1 MKTILNSGE
10 PECNETFYFRI
21 QNKVKNILELRI
33 YDEDPLTKDDLFFTV
48 LFDVA
53 EVRPGETVHTTFTL
67 NSERKEEL
75 EVEFI
80 TEEINQEEELLSL
93 YEDGKKFQCIQRLK
107 AEVFVTSERRGL
119 WPRNLLAY
127 DRVIVEFNGEDEKLL
142 VIDKEEKDCLWLA
155 QFDVSLQMMAEL
167 VRQRTARIGLVIK
180 LDKKKSLV
188 ITIKQPPVPD
198 YNQVHINLSRQDTE
212 QGEVISI
219 NLLHVKIIGMRNL
232 RKADLLSQ
240 SDCYVELWLPT
251 ASTQRVRTKTI
262 KNCKNPIWNETFCY
276 RIDNRLKNMLE
287 LKVCDEDRFSKDDE
301 LCTVLFDVAKLH
313 VGYKG
318 RVKFVLNPQVS
329 NEIKEQEELEVEFIL
344 QNLLDS
350 PENIITNGVLVS
362 REVSCLEVNGQAKKL
377 KQQSTKEELTLTVK
391 GSYEDTQKISLDAD
405 SSLRNRDSIVFH
417 YIKNNQTKLDVTL
430 PKKMHDCGDKT
441 SDLHV
446 KTKGWPKD
454 MDVRFGFDLCT
465 EEQDF
470 LCKRKKYVAAAVKK
484 VLQLEEDLQDHEV
497 PVVAIMTTGGGTR
510 SLTAMYG
517 SLLGLQKLNIL
528 DSVSYITGLSGTT
541 WTMANLYEDANWSQK
556 YLEEAINKARKQV
569 TKCKIKGFT
578 LDRLK
583 YYYNELKE
591 RHQQGHN
598 TSFTDL
604 WGLMVEY
611 MLHDEKN
618 NHKLSDQRQAIN
630 EGQNPLP
637 IYMAINL
644 KNSYSAQDFR
654 EWLEFTP
661 CEVGFWKYGAFIRS
675 EDFGSEF
682 FMGRLMKKFP
692 ESRICYMEGMWSGI
706 FSLDVMYF
714 WNLAFDSEDFWY
726 RWTRDRVKDIE
737 EDPVLHIKP
746 HETETRLLTPAGA
759 LSTAFRDVLTGRPT
773 IAEFPNFLRG
783 FQMHN
788 EYMENEHFSTWKD
801 TVIDTYPNKL
811 IETAQHPLSLAD
823 TGFFINT
830 SYPPLLIPQR
840 KVDLILHL
848 NYSGGSQTLP
858 LDLIAKYFSEQRIP
872 FPRIEMSDEDRK
884 NLKEC
889 YLFEDAESP
898 RAPIVLFFPLV
909 NDTFGKYK
917 APGVERSPTEM
928 EEGKVDVSSP
938 LSPYTT
944 RELSFSEENFDNLVK
959 MTDYNILNNE
969 NLIIQALRTAVERR
983 KQQAPIH
990 YKGTLIQ

>member
-1 MKTILNSGE
+1 MGSNS
-10 PECNETFYFRI
+10 
-21 QNKVKNILELRI
+21 
-33 YDEDPLTKDDLFFTV
+33 
-48 LFDVA
+48 
-53 EVRPGETVHTTFTL
+53 
-67 NSERKEEL
+67 SS
-75 EVEFI
+75 
-80 TEEINQEEELLSL
+80 NQAL
-93 YEDGKKFQCIQRLK
+93 YKQR
-107 AEVFVTSERRGL
+107 EVTS
-119 WPRNLLAY
+119 
-127 DRVIVEFNGEDEKLL
+127 
-142 VIDKEEKDCLWLA
+142 
-155 QFDVSLQMMAEL
+155 
-167 VRQRTARIGLVIK
+167 
-180 LDKKKSLV
+180 
-188 ITIKQPPVPD
+188 
-198 YNQVHINLSRQDTE
+198 INF
-212 QGEVISI
+212 
-219 NLLHVKIIGMRNL
+219 LHVKIIRMRNL

-262 KNCKNPIWNETFCY
+262 KNCKNPIWNETFSY
-276 RIDNRLKNMLE
+276 RIDSRVKNILE

-301 LCTVLFDVAKLH
+301 LCTVLFDIAKLQ
-313 VGYKG
+313 VGYKV
-318 RVKFVLNPQVS
+318 RVKFVLNPQ
-329 NEIKEQEELEVEFIL
+329 EQEELEVEFIL
-344 QNLLDS
+344 QNILDC

-391 GSYEDTQKISLDAD
+391 GSYEETQKISLDAD
-405 SSLRNRDSIVFH
+405 SSLRNRDSVLFH
-417 YIKNNQTKLDVTL
+417 YVKNKQTQLDVTL
-430 PKKMHDCGDKT
+430 PKKMHYCVTSDKEESLPLPLNSLPLQKKITIARDKT
-441 SDLHV
+441 FDLHV
-446 KTKGWPKD
+446 KAKDCLCFRPKD

-465 EEQDF
+465 EEQVF
-470 LCKRKKYVAAAVKK
+470 LCKRKKYVAATVKK

-497 PVVAIMTTGGGTR
+497 PVVAITTTGGGTR

-528 DSVSYITGLSGTT
+528 DSISYITGLSGTT

-556 YLEEAINKARKQV
+556 YLEEAINKARKHV

-591 RHQQGHN
+591 RCQQGYN
-598 TSFTDL
+598 TSFIDL

-611 MLHDEKN
+611 ILHDEKD
-618 NHKLSDQRQAIN
+618 NHKLSDQQQAMS

-661 CEVGFWKYGAFIRS
+661 YEVGFWKYGAFIRS
-675 EDFGSEF
+675 QDFGSEF

-692 ESRICYMEGMWSGI
+692 ESRICFMEGMWSGI
-706 FSLDVMYF
+706 FSFDVMYF

-726 RWTRDRVKDIE
+726 RWTRDRVNDIE
-737 EDPVLHIKP
+737 EDPVLHIRP
-746 HETETRLLTPAGA
+746 HETATRLSTPAGA

-783 FQMHN
+783 FQFHN
-788 EYMENEHFSTWKD
+788 EYLENEHFSTWKD
-801 TVIDTYPNKL
+801 TVIDTCPNKL

-830 SYPPLLIPQR
+830 SYPPLLVPQR
-840 KVDLILHL
+840 KVDVILHL

-858 LDLIAKYFSEQRIP
+858 LDLIEKYCSEQGIP
-872 FPRIEMSDEDRK
+872 FPRIEMSEEDRK
-884 NLKEC
+884 NPKEC

-898 RAPIVLFFPLV
+898 RAPLVLFFPLV
-909 NDTFGKYK
+909 NDTFKKYK

-944 RELSFSEENFDNLVK
+944 KELSFSEENFDNLVK

-969 NLIIQALRTAVERR
+969 NLIVQALRTAVERR
-983 KQQAPIH
+983 KQQAPKY
-990 YKGTLIQ
+990 YKGALIQQREF

>member
-1 MKTILNSGE
+1 MYRSRKRAEKCVLWI
-10 PECNETFYFRI
+10 
-21 QNKVKNILELRI
+21 VKWLG
-33 YDEDPLTKDDLFFTV
+33 DLFYSTC
-48 LFDVA
+48 LLPDQA
-53 EVRPGETVHTTFTL
+53 L
-67 NSERKEEL
+67 L
-75 EVEFI
+75 
-80 TEEINQEEELLSL
+80 LLS
-93 YEDGKKFQCIQRLK
+93 
-107 AEVFVTSERRGL
+107 
-119 WPRNLLAY
+119 
-127 DRVIVEFNGEDEKLL
+127 
-142 VIDKEEKDCLWLA
+142 
-155 QFDVSLQMMAEL
+155 QFTPWVND
-167 VRQRTARIGLVIK
+167 
-180 LDKKKSLV
+180 
-188 ITIKQPPVPD
+188 
-198 YNQVHINLSRQDTE
+198 
-212 QGEVISI
+212 
-219 NLLHVKIIGMRNL
+219 
-232 RKADLLSQ
+232 Q
-240 SDCYVELWLPT
+240 SDCYVELWLPS

-262 KNCKNPIWNETFCY
+262 KNCKNPVWNETFCY
-276 RIDNRLKNMLE
+276 RIDSRVKNMLE

-301 LCTVLFDVAKLH
+301 LCTVLFDIAKLQ
-313 VGYKG
+313 VGYKV
-318 RVKFVLNPQVS
+318 RVKFELNPQV
-329 NEIKEQEELEVEFIL
+329 
-344 QNLLDS
+344 NLLSNHYYEDNAKNFS
-350 PENIITNGVLVS
+350 VNAVYKSCKVCFWATTIKVLLVH
-362 REVSCLEVNGQAKKL
+362 CLLSLE
-377 KQQSTKEELTLTVK
+377 EELTLTVK
-391 GSYEDTQKISLDAD
+391 GSYEETQKISLDTD
-405 SSLRNRDSIVFH
+405 SSLRNSDSIVFH
-417 YIKNNQTKLDVTL
+417 CVKNNQAKLDVTL
-430 PKKMHDCGDKT
+430 PKKMHYCVVYDICCG
-441 SDLHV
+441 LCFR
-446 KTKGWPKD
+446 PKD
-454 MDVRFGFDLCT
+454 LDVRFGFDLCT

-497 PVVAIMTTGGGTR
+497 PVVAITTTGGGTR

-517 SLLGLQKLNIL
+517 SLLGLQKLNVL

-591 RHQQGHN
+591 RCQQGYT
-598 TSFTDL
+598 TSFIDL

-611 MLHDEKN
+611 LLHDEKD
-618 NHKLSDQRQAIN
+618 NHKLSDQRQAMN

-644 KNSYSAQDFR
+644 KKSYSAQDFR

-661 CEVGFWKYGAFIRS
+661 YEVGFWKYGAFIRA

-692 ESRICYMEGMWSGI
+692 ESRICYLEGMWSGI
-706 FSLDVMYF
+706 FSFDVMYF
-714 WNLAFDSEDFWY
+714 WNVSFDSEDFWY

-746 HETETRLLTPAGA
+746 QETDTRLLTPADS

-783 FQMHN
+783 FQLHN
-788 EYMENEHFSTWKD
+788 EYLENEHFSTWKD

-811 IETAQHPLSLAD
+811 TETAQHPLSLAD

-840 KVDLILHL
+840 KVDVILHL

-858 LDLIAKYFSEQRIP
+858 LDLIAKYFSEQGIP
-872 FPRIEMSDEDRK
+872 FPRIEMSEEDRK

-889 YLFEDAESP
+889 YLFEDAENP

-909 NDTFGKYK
+909 NDTFKKYK

-944 RELSFSEENFDNLVK
+944 KELSFSEENFDNLVK

-969 NLIIQALRTAVERR
+969 NLIVQALRTAVERR
-983 KQQAPIH
+983 KQQAPIY
-990 YKGTLIQ
+990 YKGACIQGGKF

>member
-1 MKTILNSGE
+1 MGSNSSSNQGLSSISGQKI
-10 PECNETFYFRI
+10 R
-21 QNKVKNILELRI
+21 Q
-33 YDEDPLTKDDLFFTV
+33 
-48 LFDVA
+48 
-53 EVRPGETVHTTFTL
+53 
-67 NSERKEEL
+67 
-75 EVEFI
+75 
-80 TEEINQEEELLSL
+80 TEE
-93 YEDGKKFQCIQRLK
+93 
-107 AEVFVTSERRGL
+107 T
-119 WPRNLLAY
+119 
-127 DRVIVEFNGEDEKLL
+127 
-142 VIDKEEKDCLWLA
+142 
-155 QFDVSLQMMAEL
+155 
-167 VRQRTARIGLVIK
+167 
-180 LDKKKSLV
+180 
-188 ITIKQPPVPD
+188 
-198 YNQVHINLSRQDTE
+198 
-212 QGEVISI
+212 SI
-219 NLLHVKIIGMRNL
+219 NLLHVKIIRMRNL

-262 KNCKNPIWNETFCY
+262 KNCKNPVWNETFCY
-276 RIDNRLKNMLE
+276 RIDRRVKNVLE

-301 LCTVLFDVAKLH
+301 LCTVIFDVAKLH

-318 RVKFVLNPQVS
+318 RVKFVLNPQ
-329 NEIKEQEELEVEFIL
+329 EQEELEVEFIL
-344 QNLLDS
+344 QNLLDC
-350 PENIITNGVLVS
+350 PENIITNGILVVIFLFPEIFPVPHNKYWYYCQHLLSLLNQPEELMENNVTHLESHLCHSLSFIWSSLLQS

-377 KQQSTKEELTLTVK
+377 KQQSTKEELTLTVQ
-391 GSYEDTQKISLDAD
+391 GSYEETQKISLDAD
-405 SSLRNRDSIVFH
+405 SSLRSRDAIVFH
-417 YIKNNQTKLDVTL
+417 CVKNNQTKLDVTL
-430 PKKMHDCGDKT
+430 PKKMHDCVQTSDKEESLPLPLNSLPLQKKITIATDKT
-441 SDLHV
+441 FDLHV
-446 KTKGWPKD
+446 KAKDWPKD

-484 VLQLEEDLQDHEV
+484 VLQLKDDLQDHEV
-497 PVVAIMTTGGGTR
+497 PVVAITTTGGGTR

-528 DSVSYITGLSGTT
+528 DSVSYMTGLSGTT
-541 WTMANLYEDANWSQK
+541 WTMANLYEDANWSHK

-591 RHQQGHN
+591 RRQQGHN
-598 TSFTDL
+598 TSFIDL

-611 MLHDEKN
+611 MLHDEKD
-618 NHKLSDQRQAIN
+618 NHKLSDQRQAMN

-637 IYMAINL
+637 IYTAINL
-644 KNSYSAQDFR
+644 KNNYSAQDFR

-661 CEVGFWKYGAFIRS
+661 YEVGFWKYGAFIRS

-746 HETETRLLTPAGA
+746 HETQTRLLTPAGA

-788 EYMENEHFSTWKD
+788 EYLENEHFSTWKD

-830 SYPPLLIPQR
+830 SYPPLLLPQR
-840 KVDLILHL
+840 KVDVILHL

-858 LDLIAKYFSEQRIP
+858 LDLIAKYFSEQGIP
-872 FPRIEMSDEDRK
+872 FPRIEMSEEDRK

-909 NDTFGKYK
+909 NDTFKKYK

-969 NLIIQALRTAVERR
+969 NLIVQALRTAVERR
-983 KQQAPIH
+983 KQQAPIY
-990 YKGTLIQ
+990 YKGALIQ

>member
-1 MKTILNSGE
+1 SLPPLPAGPPQNPPSAARWAAAELFLLLEPRGCRRWWLSLNAADCYVSLWLPTSSKEEAKTKAILNSSE
-10 PECNETFYFRI
+10 PEWNETFYFRI
-21 QNKVKNILELRI
+21 HNQVKNILELRI
-33 YDEDPLTKDDLFFTV
+33 YDEDPLTKDDLLFTV

-53 EVRPGETVHTTFTL
+53 EVRPGETVH
-67 NSERKEEL
+67 
-75 EVEFI
+75 
-80 TEEINQEEELLSL
+80 
-93 YEDGKKFQCIQRLK
+93 KFQCASCALCDFSITAPNGHWLMRFLNDWLMGLFLFTFHHGFGNTLHLVS
-107 AEVFVTSERRGL
+107 AEEDDL
-119 WPRNLLAY
+119 EL
-127 DRVIVEFNGEDEKLL
+127 RVKRSH
-142 VIDKEEKDCLWLA
+142 EET
-155 QFDVSLQMMAEL
+155 
-167 VRQRTARIGLVIK
+167 QRTV
-180 LDKKKSLV
+180 LDF
-188 ITIKQPPVPD
+188 
-198 YNQVHINLSRQDTE
+198 
-212 QGEVISI
+212 GSI
-219 NLLHVKIIGMRNL
+219 ESFL
-232 RKADLLSQ
+232 
-240 SDCYVELWLPT
+240 
-251 ASTQRVRTKTI
+251 
-262 KNCKNPIWNETFCY
+262 
-276 RIDNRLKNMLE
+276 
-287 LKVCDEDRFSKDDE
+287 
-301 LCTVLFDVAKLH
+301 
-313 VGYKG
+313 
-318 RVKFVLNPQVS
+318 
-329 NEIKEQEELEVEFIL
+329 
-344 QNLLDS
+344 
-350 PENIITNGVLVS
+350 
-362 REVSCLEVNGQAKKL
+362 
-377 KQQSTKEELTLTVK
+377 
-391 GSYEDTQKISLDAD
+391 
-405 SSLRNRDSIVFH
+405 FH
-417 YIKNNQTKLDVTL
+417 YPTHWEPELNAHLQVTIFATVTEL
-430 PKKMHDCGDKT
+430 YDICCG
-441 SDLHV
+441 LCFR
-446 KTKGWPKD
+446 PKD

-497 PVVAIMTTGGGTR
+497 PVVAITTTGGGTR

-517 SLLGLQKLNIL
+517 SLLGLQKLNIF

-591 RHQQGHN
+591 RRQEGHN
-598 TSFTDL
+598 TSFIDL

-611 MLHDEKN
+611 MLHDEKD

-637 IYMAINL
+637 IYLAINL

-661 CEVGFWKYGAFIRS
+661 YEVGFWKYGAFIRS

-737 EDPVLHIKP
+737 
-746 HETETRLLTPAGA
+746 TRLLTPAGV

-788 EYMENEHFSTWKD
+788 EYLENEHFSTWKD
-801 TVIDTYPNKL
+801 TVLDTYPNKL

-840 KVDLILHL
+840 KVDVILHL
-848 NYSGGSQTLP
+848 NYSGGSQTLV
-858 LDLIAKYFSEQRIP
+858 RRGIP

-909 NDTFGKYK
+909 NDTFKKYK

-944 RELSFSEENFDNLVK
+944 REVSFSEENFDNLVK

-983 KQQAPIH
+983 KH
-990 YKGTLIQ
+990 LIVMPP

>member
-1 MKTILNSGE
+1 MPYHPMSHSSILDACLLMN
-10 PECNETFYFRI
+10 PHLNMYLYVLLI
-21 QNKVKNILELRI
+21 IL
-33 YDEDPLTKDDLFFTV
+33 V
-48 LFDVA
+48 Q
-53 EVRPGETVHTTFTL
+53 
-67 NSERKEEL
+67 
-75 EVEFI
+75 
-80 TEEINQEEELLSL
+80 TEE
-93 YEDGKKFQCIQRLK
+93 
-107 AEVFVTSERRGL
+107 T
-119 WPRNLLAY
+119 
-127 DRVIVEFNGEDEKLL
+127 
-142 VIDKEEKDCLWLA
+142 
-155 QFDVSLQMMAEL
+155 
-167 VRQRTARIGLVIK
+167 
-180 LDKKKSLV
+180 
-188 ITIKQPPVPD
+188 
-198 YNQVHINLSRQDTE
+198 
-212 QGEVISI
+212 SI
-219 NLLHVKIIGMRNL
+219 NLLHVKIIRMRNL

-262 KNCKNPIWNETFCY
+262 KNCKNPVWNETFCY
-276 RIDNRLKNMLE
+276 RIDRRVKNVLE

-301 LCTVLFDVAKLH
+301 LCTVIFDVAKLH

-318 RVKFVLNPQVS
+318 RVKFVLNPQLMENNVTH
-329 NEIKEQEELEVEFIL
+329 LESHLCHSLSFIWSSLL
-344 QNLLDS
+344 Q
-350 PENIITNGVLVS
+350 S

-377 KQQSTKEELTLTVK
+377 KQQSTSEVIE
-391 GSYEDTQKISLDAD
+391 IC
-405 SSLRNRDSIVFH
+405 
-417 YIKNNQTKLDVTL
+417 
-430 PKKMHDCGDKT
+430 CG
-441 SDLHV
+441 LCFR
-446 KTKGWPKD
+446 PKD

-484 VLQLEEDLQDHEV
+484 VLQLKDDLQDHEV
-497 PVVAIMTTGGGTR
+497 PVVAITTTGGGTR

-528 DSVSYITGLSGTT
+528 DSVSYMTGLSGTT
-541 WTMANLYEDANWSQK
+541 WTMANLYEDANWSHK

-591 RHQQGHN
+591 RRQQGHN
-598 TSFTDL
+598 TSFIDL

-611 MLHDEKN
+611 MLHDEKD
-618 NHKLSDQRQAIN
+618 NHKLSDQRQAMN

-637 IYMAINL
+637 IYTAINL
-644 KNSYSAQDFR
+644 KNNYSAQDFR

-661 CEVGFWKYGAFIRS
+661 YEVGFWKYGAFIRS

-746 HETETRLLTPAGA
+746 HETQTRLLTPAGA

-788 EYMENEHFSTWKD
+788 EYLENEHFSTWKD

-830 SYPPLLIPQR
+830 SYPPLLLPQR
-840 KVDLILHL
+840 KVDVILHL

-858 LDLIAKYFSEQRIP
+858 LDLIAKYFSEQGIP
-872 FPRIEMSDEDRK
+872 FPRIEMSEEDRK

-909 NDTFGKYK
+909 NDTFKKYK

-969 NLIIQALRTAVERR
+969 NLIVQALRTAVERR
-983 KQQAPIH
+983 KQQAPIY
-990 YKGTLIQ
+990 YKGALIQ

>member
-1 MKTILNSGE
+1 MSESKKARDEHEDRSQDAMLRLLEDQTDILWRTVEVQEDLDMLLGSDLCAE
-10 PECNETFYFRI
+10 EQDFLQKRKKVVAATLKKVLQLEEDLLDLEC
-21 QNKVKNILELRI
+21 
-33 YDEDPLTKDDLFFTV
+33 
-48 LFDVA
+48 
-53 EVRPGETVHTTFTL
+53 
-67 NSERKEEL
+67 
-75 EVEFI
+75 
-80 TEEINQEEELLSL
+80 
-93 YEDGKKFQCIQRLK
+93 
-107 AEVFVTSERRGL
+107 
-119 WPRNLLAY
+119 
-127 DRVIVEFNGEDEKLL
+127 
-142 VIDKEEKDCLWLA
+142 KDCTPSSGITAGCAGHSTQVPSLSADLYATGTVMGSNSSSNQA
-155 QFDVSLQMMAEL
+155 QFGESLQMMAEL
-167 VRQRTARIGLVIK
+167 VRQRAARIDLVNK

-188 ITIKQPPVPD
+188 ITIKQPPVLD
-198 YNQVHINLSRQDTE
+198 YNQFMLIILVQK
-212 QGEVISI
+212 EVTSI
-219 NLLHVKIIGMRNL
+219 NFLHVKIIRMRNL

-262 KNCKNPIWNETFCY
+262 KNCKNPIWNETFRY
-276 RIDNRLKNMLE
+276 RIDSRVKNMLE

-301 LCTVLFDVAKLH
+301 LCTVLFDIAKLQ
-313 VGYKG
+313 VGYKV
-318 RVKFVLNPQVS
+318 RVKFVLNPQ
-329 NEIKEQEELEVEFIL
+329 EQEELEVEFIL
-344 QNLLDS
+344 QNILDC

-362 REVSCLEVNGQAKKL
+362 REVSCLEVNGQGKKL

-391 GSYEDTQKISLDAD
+391 GSYEETQKISLDAD
-405 SSLRNRDSIVFH
+405 SSLGNRDSIVFH
-417 YIKNNQTKLDVTL
+417 YVKNKQTQLDVTL
-430 PKKMHDCGDKT
+430 PKKMHYCVTSDKEESLPLPLNSLPLQKKITIARDKT
-441 SDLHV
+441 FDLHV
-446 KTKGWPKD
+446 KAKDCLCFRPKD

-465 EEQDF
+465 EEQVF
-470 LCKRKKYVAAAVKK
+470 LCKRKKYVAATVKK

-497 PVVAIMTTGGGTR
+497 PVVAITTTGGGTR

-528 DSVSYITGLSGTT
+528 DSISYITGLSGTT

-556 YLEEAINKARKQV
+556 YLEEAINKARKHV

-591 RHQQGHN
+591 RCQQGYN
-598 TSFTDL
+598 TSFIDL

-611 MLHDEKN
+611 MLHDEKD
-618 NHKLSDQRQAIN
+618 NHKLSDQQQAMS

-661 CEVGFWKYGAFIRS
+661 YEVGFWKYGAFIRS
-675 EDFGSEF
+675 QDFGSEF

-692 ESRICYMEGMWSGI
+692 ESRICFMEGMWSGI
-706 FSLDVMYF
+706 FSFDVMYF

-726 RWTRDRVKDIE
+726 RWTRDRVNDIE
-737 EDPVLHIKP
+737 EDPVLHIRP
-746 HETETRLLTPAGA
+746 HETATRLSTPAGA

-783 FQMHN
+783 FQFHN
-788 EYMENEHFSTWKD
+788 EYLENEHFSTWKD
-801 TVIDTYPNKL
+801 TVIDTCSNKL

-830 SYPPLLIPQR
+830 SYPPLLVPQR
-840 KVDLILHL
+840 KVDVILHL

-858 LDLIAKYFSEQRIP
+858 LDLIEKYCSEQGIP
-872 FPRIEMSDEDRK
+872 FPRIEMSEEDRK
-884 NLKEC
+884 NPKEC

-898 RAPIVLFFPLV
+898 RAPLVLFFPLV
-909 NDTFGKYK
+909 NDTFKKYK

-944 RELSFSEENFDNLVK
+944 KELSFSEENFDNLVK

-969 NLIIQALRTAVERR
+969 NLIVQALRTAVERR
-983 KQQAPIH
+983 KQQAPKY
-990 YKGTLIQ
+990 YKGALIQ

>member
-1 MKTILNSGE
+1 MKIEHCPAYL
-10 PECNETFYFRI
+10 
-21 QNKVKNILELRI
+21 
-33 YDEDPLTKDDLFFTV
+33 
-48 LFDVA
+48 
-53 EVRPGETVHTTFTL
+53 
-67 NSERKEEL
+67 
-75 EVEFI
+75 FI
-80 TEEINQEEELLSL
+80 TNVRSAHRVGLSSCFLLSSKL
-93 YEDGKKFQCIQRLK
+93 YTELHLYNYDICC
-107 AEVFVTSERRGL
+107 GL
-119 WPRNLLAY
+119 CFR
-127 DRVIVEFNGEDEKLL
+127 
-142 VIDKEEKDCLWLA
+142 
-155 QFDVSLQMMAEL
+155 
-167 VRQRTARIGLVIK
+167 
-180 LDKKKSLV
+180 
-188 ITIKQPPVPD
+188 
-198 YNQVHINLSRQDTE
+198 
-212 QGEVISI
+212 
-219 NLLHVKIIGMRNL
+219 
-232 RKADLLSQ
+232 
-240 SDCYVELWLPT
+240 
-251 ASTQRVRTKTI
+251 
-262 KNCKNPIWNETFCY
+262 
-276 RIDNRLKNMLE
+276 
-287 LKVCDEDRFSKDDE
+287 
-301 LCTVLFDVAKLH
+301 
-313 VGYKG
+313 
-318 RVKFVLNPQVS
+318 
-329 NEIKEQEELEVEFIL
+329 
-344 QNLLDS
+344 
-350 PENIITNGVLVS
+350 
-362 REVSCLEVNGQAKKL
+362 
-377 KQQSTKEELTLTVK
+377 
-391 GSYEDTQKISLDAD
+391 
-405 SSLRNRDSIVFH
+405 
-417 YIKNNQTKLDVTL
+417 
-430 PKKMHDCGDKT
+430 
-441 SDLHV
+441 
-446 KTKGWPKD
+446 PKD

-484 VLQLEEDLQDHEV
+484 VLQLEEDLQDHEQV
-497 PVVAIMTTGGGTR
+497 PVVAITTTGGGTR

-517 SLLGLQKLNIL
+517 SLLGLQKLNIF

-591 RHQQGHN
+591 RRQEGHN
-598 TSFTDL
+598 TSFIDL

-611 MLHDEKN
+611 MLHDEKD

-637 IYMAINL
+637 IYLAINL

-661 CEVGFWKYGAFIRS
+661 YEVGFWKYGAFIRS

-692 ESRICYMEGMWSGI
+692 ESRICYMEGDCYLDIPVSGTSFGYRKPPN
-706 FSLDVMYF
+706 FSDDL
-714 WNLAFDSEDFWY
+714 
-726 RWTRDRVKDIE
+726 
-737 EDPVLHIKP
+737 DPVLHIKP
-746 HETETRLLTPAGA
+746 HDTETRLLTPAGV

-788 EYMENEHFSTWKD
+788 EYLENEHFSTWKD
-801 TVIDTYPNKL
+801 TVLDTYPNKL

-840 KVDLILHL
+840 KVDVILHL

-858 LDLIAKYFSEQRIP
+858 LDLIVKYFSEQGIP

-909 NDTFGKYK
+909 NDTFKKYK

-944 RELSFSEENFDNLVK
+944 REVSFSEENFDNLVK

-983 KQQAPIH
+983 KQQAPIC
-990 YKGTLIQ
+990 YKGGLIQ

>member
-1 MKTILNSGE
+1 MVSNSSSNQGQSSISGQKT
-10 PECNETFYFRI
+10 
-21 QNKVKNILELRI
+21 
-33 YDEDPLTKDDLFFTV
+33 
-48 LFDVA
+48 
-53 EVRPGETVHTTFTL
+53 
-67 NSERKEEL
+67 
-75 EVEFI
+75 
-80 TEEINQEEELLSL
+80 
-93 YEDGKKFQCIQRLK
+93 
-107 AEVFVTSERRGL
+107 
-119 WPRNLLAY
+119 
-127 DRVIVEFNGEDEKLL
+127 
-142 VIDKEEKDCLWLA
+142 
-155 QFDVSLQMMAEL
+155 
-167 VRQRTARIGLVIK
+167 RQV
-180 LDKKKSLV
+180 
-188 ITIKQPPVPD
+188 
-198 YNQVHINLSRQDTE
+198 
-212 QGEVISI
+212 EVISI

-262 KNCKNPIWNETFCY
+262 KNCKNPVWNETFCY
-276 RIDNRLKNMLE
+276 RIDSRLKNMLE

-301 LCTVLFDVAKLH
+301 LCTVLFDVAKLQ

-318 RVKFVLNPQVS
+318 RVKFVLNPQ
-329 NEIKEQEELEVEFIL
+329 EQEELEVEFIL
-344 QNLLDS
+344 QNLLDC

-377 KQQSTKEELTLTVK
+377 KQQSTKEELTLIVK
-391 GSYEDTQKISLDAD
+391 GSYEETQKISLDAD
-405 SSLRNRDSIVFH
+405 YSLRNRDSTVFH
-417 YIKNNQTKLDVTL
+417 YVKNNQTKLDVTL
-430 PKKMHDCGDKT
+430 PKKMHDCGQTSDKEESLPLPLNSLPLQKKITIAMDKT

-446 KTKGWPKD
+446 KAKGWPKD

-497 PVVAIMTTGGGTR
+497 PVVAITTTGGGTR

-517 SLLGLQKLNIL
+517 SLLGLQKLNIF

-591 RHQQGHN
+591 RRQEGHN
-598 TSFTDL
+598 TSFIDL

-611 MLHDEKN
+611 MLHDEKD

-637 IYMAINL
+637 IYLAINL

-661 CEVGFWKYGAFIRS
+661 YEVGFWKYGAFIRS

-746 HETETRLLTPAGA
+746 HDTETRLLTPAGV

-788 EYMENEHFSTWKD
+788 EYLENEHFSTWKD
-801 TVIDTYPNKL
+801 TVLDTYPNKL

-840 KVDLILHL
+840 KVDVILHL

-858 LDLIAKYFSEQRIP
+858 LDLIVKYFSEQGIP

-909 NDTFGKYK
+909 NDTFKKYK

-944 RELSFSEENFDNLVK
+944 REVSFSEENFDNLVK

-983 KQQAPIH
+983 KQQAPIC
-990 YKGTLIQ
+990 YKGALIQ